1 MIRTKL
7 YQTNSFSKDHIFYKS
22 IRFYMNSFSLFS
34 NCNNFVCST
43 ISRKHRMLMNTQR
56 RIPSRLVVILEDC
69 IKTLFDF
76 YYNPKA
82 NFDHGYHTI

>member
-1 MIRTKL
+1 
-7 YQTNSFSKDHIFYKS
+7 
-22 IRFYMNSFSLFS
+22 
-34 NCNNFVCST
+34 
-43 ISRKHRMLMNTQR
+43 MNTQR